1 MKDKAELTYI
11 LKRFQHDIRRR
22 TVLKSLIGAGASI
35 GSISTFAE
43 ALAQASNVDVIRVF
57 SQPAAFQEIV
67 EEFST
72 APFKLEYPN
81 TSVELEV
88 GSNSTVYPKMV
99 AFRSNPQIMGGMFND
114 IWTERGRVD
123 KLWIKPKP
131 EWTPNSA
138 KVASEFRPAGGFGI
152 PFLIMPF
159 GIMYNPEKVEKPTSW
174 LDLFKPEYKGRV
186 ALQAGFFGAYVM
198 AAHATGR
205 GTDAEAGIKEWAKH
219 KDNIGVWSEPT
230 AETSELVSKGEV
242 WLAPSWSP
250 TVEDF
255 RRRGKTVA
263 YAAPNDGVLFTA
275 QFIQIVEG
283 ISEGAAE
290 LTARYCDTWNS
301 KECQE
306 AWVRKGYFTP
316 TNTDVAV
323 PDDMK
328 DVPGI
333 MSPADAAK
341 TLVKYDVAA
350 LAAKIPQLVNLIN
363 RTLKA

>member
-1 MKDKAELTYI
+1 MNRQTDSDYI
-11 LKRFQHDIRRR
+11 LKHFQYDVRRR
-22 TVLKSLIGAGASI
+22 TVLKSLIGAGASF
-35 GSISTFAE
+35 GSIATFAE
-43 ALAQASNVDVIRVF
+43 ALAQAADVDVIRVF

-67 EEFST
+67 EEYST
-72 APFKLEYPN
+72 ASFKREHPN
-81 TSVELEV
+81 TAVELEV

-99 AFRSNPQIMGGMFND
+99 AFRNNPQIMGGMFND

-123 KLWIKPKP
+123 NLWIKPKP

-138 KVASEFRPAGGFGI
+138 KVASQFLPAGGFGI

-159 GIMYNPEKVEKPTSW
+159 GIMYNPDKVEKPTSW
-174 LDLFKPEYKGRV
+174 TDLFKPEYKGRV

-198 AAHATGR
+198 AAHATGQ
-205 GTDAEAGIKEWAKH
+205 GTDAEAGIKEWAKY
-219 KDNIGVWSEPT
+219 KENIGVWSEPT

-255 RRRGKTVA
+255 RRRGKNVA
-263 YAAPNDGVLFTA
+263 YAAPRDGVMFTA
-275 QFIQIVEG
+275 QFIQIVDG
-283 ISEGAAE
+283 LSDGAAE
-290 LTARYCDTWNS
+290 LTARYCDAWNS

-316 TNTDVAV
+316 TNAEVEI

-333 MSPADAAK
+333 MSPAQAAEI
-341 TLVKYDVAA
+341 LVKYDVGA

-363 RTLKA
+363 RNLKA